1 MKTGDLWIPHEP
13 PISIYVQPFNPFY
26 IWVDRPQVGLRAVEE
41 PAMNYSMRESSEARF
56 NVVT

>member
-1 MKTGDLWIPHEP
+1 MKTGDLWIPHET

-41 PAMNYSMRESSEARF
+41 PAMNYSMRESSEAR
-56 NVVT
+56 